1 MTIVRRDRTPI
12 AKRARLLAVP
22 ALAAMLVACSYN
34 SDLGRQQVLL
44 VDPAALSQQGS
55 QAWAQMKQTERVSN
69 DAAANARVRR
79 VGGQIVQAAGLGG
92 QSWEYAVFQDEAVN
106 AFVLPGGKV
115 GVTTGMMKF
124 VANDDELAAVLGHEV
139 AHVIANHAAERYSQT
154 ALAQVGAGLV
164 GAATQ
169 NAEGGL
175 TQALGRYA
183 GPALQVAVLMPYS
196 RQHELEA
203 DRLGL
208 DLMVRAGFSARRGVD
223 LWRRMAARA
232 GGASGPAIL
241 STHPSDAARVQQLDA
256 YIAARGYS

>member
-1 MTIVRRDRTPI
+1 R
-12 AKRARLLAVP
+12 
-22 ALAAMLVACSYN
+22 VAS
-34 SDLGRQQVLL
+34 
-44 VDPAALSQQGS
+44 
-55 QAWAQMKQTERVSN
+55 
-69 DAAANARVRR
+69 
-79 VGGQIVQAAGLGG
+79 QIVGASGLAGQA
-92 QSWEYAVFQDEAVN
+92 WEYAVFEDASVN

-115 GVTTGMMKF
+115 GVTTGMMAF
-124 VANDDELAAVLGHEV
+124 AANDDELAAVLGHEV
-139 AHVIANHAAERYSQT
+139 AHVMANHAAERYSQS

-175 TQALGRYA
+175 AQSLGRYA

-203 DRLGL
+203 DRIGL
-208 DLMVRAGFSARRGVD
+208 DLMVRAGFSARRGVE
-223 LWRRMAARA
+223 LWRRMAAR
-232 GGASGPAIL
+232 GGSNTPAIL

>member
-1 MTIVRRDRTPI
+1 
-12 AKRARLLAVP
+12 
-22 ALAAMLVACSYN
+22 
-34 SDLGRQQVLL
+34 
-44 VDPAALSQQGS
+44 
-55 QAWAQMKQTERVSN
+55 MKQTEKVSS

-92 QSWEYAVFQDEAVN
+92 QSWEYAVFQDDAVN
-106 AFVLPGGKV
+106 AFVLPGGKG

-208 DLMVRAGFSARRGVD
+208 ELMVRAGFSARRGVD

-241 STHPSDAARVQQLDA
+241 SPHPSDAARVQQLDA